1 MHYLFIGNGKSNK
14 SLLHN
19 KKKQTQPLMTETA
32 TQRNGHWLE
41 QKAKVKELLSSE
53 EYKTL
58 MKKLEL
64 NVKLSLVRQKAI

>member
-1 MHYLFIGNGKSNK
+1 
-14 SLLHN
+14 
-19 KKKQTQPLMTETA
+19 MTETA

-64 NVKLSLVRQKAI
+64 NGDY

>member
-1 MHYLFIGNGKSNK
+1 
-14 SLLHN
+14 
-19 KKKQTQPLMTETA
+19 MTETA

>member
-1 MHYLFIGNGKSNK
+1 
-14 SLLHN
+14 
-19 KKKQTQPLMTETA
+19 MTETA

-64 NVKLSLVRQKAI
+64 NVKLSLVRQKAIQASGDFIFGKKKKQELNGDY

>member
-1 MHYLFIGNGKSNK
+1 MLNK
-14 SLLHN
+14 GRGEKKN
-19 KKKQTQPLMTETA
+19 TKKQTQPLMTETA

-41 QKAKVKELLSSE
+41 QNAKVKELLSSE